1 MVRVLLRKNSSQPDS
16 LLHGPVG
23 LGWGSIINHNKRS
36 HLTFQSQTDKS
47 ICSFVLF
54 LAKPSASLVKLIL
67 CACLVTCPVQ
77 LFVTLWTVTKKAP
90 LSMKFPRQES
100 WSGLPCP
107 PPGSLP
113 DPGIEPESPEL
124 PALQIDSLPL
134 SHWGSSY
141 MFIRSDQSSV
151 MSDSL

>member
-1 MVRVLLRKNSSQPDS
+1 MDIVQIVVRVLLRKNSSQPDS

-54 LAKPSASLVKLIL
+54 LAKPSAYFVKLIL

-107 PPGSLP
+107 SLVDLP
-113 DPGIEPESPEL
+113 HSGIEPVS
-124 PALQIDSLPL
+124 PALAGRFFTQRDTCLLICLILAS
-134 SHWGSSY
+134 
-141 MFIRSDQSSV
+141 
-151 MSDSL
+151 

>member
-1 MVRVLLRKNSSQPDS
+1 MDIVQIVVRVLLRKNSSQPDS

-107 PPGSLP
+107 SLVDLP
-113 DPGIEPESPEL
+113 HSGIEPVS
-124 PALQIDSLPL
+124 PALAGRFFTHEPL
-134 SHWGSSY
+134 GKPVY
-141 MFIRSDQSSV
+141 
-151 MSDSL
+151 